1 MDLIKLSYIVERTAA
16 EEQEARLV
24 QLQRGELSDPEVAT
38 LRQGSGIDRRLYELF
53 RPLDAQETAQI
64 LSLAG
69 LGSELTA
76 VPGSVQDAVESGTGA
91 RTAEATMRAGVEV
104 RTDDD
109 GGARSG
115 NVIPTT

>member
-1 MDLIKLSYIVERTAA
+1 MDPSKLSYIVERTAA
-16 EEQEARLV
+16 EEQDARLV
-24 QLQRGELSDPEVAT
+24 QLQCGELSDPEVAA
-38 LRQGSGIDRRLYELF
+38 LRQGSGIDRQLYELF

-64 LSLAG
+64 LSLVG

-76 VPGSVQDAVESGTGA
+76 VPGAMQDAMEGGTGT
-91 RTAEATMRAGVEV
+91 RTAEPTMRAGVEV

-115 NVIPTT
+115 NVISPT